1 MKQIKRFFKIYLI
14 LVVLFVLQKPLFML
28 LTHASAAQPLE
39 DSFSTMLAVIW
50 HGLQLDLSMAGYL
63 TAIPALLLL
72 ASIWIKEEI
81 IRPVFSIYF
90 GIIAVFMSFCFVLNI
105 ALYPYWNFPLD
116 STPLFYFFTS
126 PADAFA
132 STSIWVDLLGFI
144 CLILCAV
151 AIWFVLS
158 LTIREKK
165 KRRYGSYSRPYST
178 SSDFDRHRGR
188 TSIIMLLLTGLLFL
202 PIRGGVTVSTANTGK
217 VYFSQNSYV
226 NHSAVNPMFS
236 LMESLAHQE
245 NFAEQYRFMDEKEA
259 NKIFATMTSQSDETP
274 IRCSSQRLWEEHP
287 IYFS

>member
-39 DSFSTMLAVIW
+39 NPFSTMLAVIR

-72 ASIWIKEEI
+72 ASIRIKEEI

-132 STSIWVDLLGFI
+132 STSIRVDLLGFI
-144 CLILCAV
+144 CLILCAA
-151 AIWFVLS
+151 AIRFVLS

-202 PIRGGVTVSTANTGK
+202 PYQRRRNGF
-217 VYFSQNSYV
+217 YR
-226 NHSAVNPMFS
+226 
-236 LMESLAHQE
+236 
-245 NFAEQYRFMDEKEA
+245 QYRQS
-259 NKIFATMTSQSDETP
+259 IFQSE
-274 IRCSSQRLWEEHP
+274 
-287 IYFS
+287 

>member
-39 DSFSTMLAVIW
+39 NPFSTMLAVIW

-116 STPLFYFFTS
+116 STPLF
-126 PADAFA
+126 
-132 STSIWVDLLGFI
+132 
-144 CLILCAV
+144 
-151 AIWFVLS
+151 
-158 LTIREKK
+158 
-165 KRRYGSYSRPYST
+165 
-178 SSDFDRHRGR
+178 
-188 TSIIMLLLTGLLFL
+188 
-202 PIRGGVTVSTANTGK
+202 
-217 VYFSQNSYV
+217 
-226 NHSAVNPMFS
+226 
-236 LMESLAHQE
+236 
-245 NFAEQYRFMDEKEA
+245 
-259 NKIFATMTSQSDETP
+259 
-274 IRCSSQRLWEEHP
+274 
-287 IYFS
+287 

>member
-105 ALYPYWNFPLD
+105 ALYP
-116 STPLFYFFTS
+116 
-126 PADAFA
+126 
-132 STSIWVDLLGFI
+132 LLEFSFGQ
-144 CLILCAV
+144 
-151 AIWFVLS
+151 
-158 LTIREKK
+158 
-165 KRRYGSYSRPYST
+165 YSA
-178 SSDFDRHRGR
+178 
-188 TSIIMLLLTGLLFL
+188 LLFL
-202 PIRGGVTVSTANTGK
+202 HIACRCLCQYKHLGGPVRIHLSDTLCCSYLVRTLADHQGK
-217 VYFSQNSYV
+217 
-226 NHSAVNPMFS
+226 
-236 LMESLAHQE
+236 
-245 NFAEQYRFMDEKEA
+245 EKA
-259 NKIFATMTSQSDETP
+259 QIWF
-274 IRCSSQRLWEEHP
+274 L
-287 IYFS
+287 

>member
-1 MKQIKRFFKIYLI
+1 M
-14 LVVLFVLQKPLFML
+14 VVLFVLQKPLFML

-39 DSFSTMLAVIW
+39 NPFSTMLAVIW

-144 CLILCAV
+144 CLILCAA

-165 KRRYGSYSRPYST
+165 SADMVLIADHIVHQVILTDTVGALPSSCCCLQACYS
-178 SSDFDRHRGR
+178 
-188 TSIIMLLLTGLLFL
+188 FL
-202 PIRGGVTVSTANTGK
+202 S
-217 VYFSQNSYV
+217 
-226 NHSAVNPMFS
+226 
-236 LMESLAHQE
+236 E
-245 NFAEQYRFMDEKEA
+245 EA
-259 NKIFATMTSQSDETP
+259 
-274 IRCSSQRLWEEHP
+274 
-287 IYFS
+287 